1 MSPAPSQ
8 MEKRDQS
15 LGSPSVTS
23 VQHES
28 SDMTSLALDSS
39 YFSPKPLSTQMPWVV
54 GAALAHAAIVAFAFL
69 FYQTPPQAP
78 EIFSVSLLPMS
89 PPAPTL
95 PAPAPKPQPVIKQA
109 QPKPTVVPKPAPS
122 TSQTAISQA
131 QPTPTQASADAPSTV
146 APSGAD
152 KPSTTTAAIVP
163 AHDAAYLNNPRP
175 AYPAMSRRLGEEG
188 RVMLE
193 VHVLADGTP
202 SKVSLAKSSGFSRLD
217 DAAVEAVKRWKF
229 VPAKRGGEAVAA
241 VVTIPMP
248 FVLEK

>member
-1 MSPAPSQ
+1 
-8 MEKRDQS
+8 MEKNALSQ
-15 LGSPSVTS
+15 GSHSDTTA
-23 VQHES
+23 QHES
-28 SDMTSLALDSS
+28 SNMTALALDST
-39 YFSPKPLSTQMPWVV
+39 YFSPKPLRAQMPWVV
-54 GAALAHAAIVAFAFL
+54 GAVLAHAAIVAFAFL

-89 PPAPTL
+89 PPAPTP
-95 PAPAPKPQPVIKQA
+95 PAPAQKPQPVVKQA

-131 QPTPTQASADAPSTV
+131 QPTPSQSSTDVPSSA

-152 KPSTTTAAIVP
+152 KPSTSTAAIVP

-188 RVMLE
+188 RVMLQ
-193 VHVLADGTP
+193 VHITADGTP
-202 SKVSLAKSSGFSRLD
+202 SKVTIHKSSGFQRLD
-217 DAAVEAVKRWKF
+217 DSALEAVKRWKF
-229 VPAKRGGEAVAA
+229 VPARRGGEAIATDAIVP
-241 VVTIPMP
+241 IP

>member
-1 MSPAPSQ
+1 
-8 MEKRDQS
+8 
-15 LGSPSVTS
+15 
-23 VQHES
+23 
-28 SDMTSLALDSS
+28 
-39 YFSPKPLSTQMPWVV
+39 MPWVV

-89 PPAPTL
+89 PPAPTP

-131 QPTPTQASADAPSTV
+131 QPTPTQASTDAPSTT

-175 AYPAMSRRLGEEG
+175 VYPAMSRRLGEEG

-193 VHVLADGTP
+193 VHINADGIP
-202 SKVSLAKSSGFSRLD
+202 SKVTIHKSSGFPRLD
-217 DAAVEAVKRWKF
+217 DSAFEAVKRWKF
-229 VPAKRGGEAVAA
+229 APARRGGEAIASVAI
-241 VVTIPMP
+241 VPIP